1 MLIKTGGG
9 VPFLLD
15 PTPTAQKRL
24 LAFTNQRQ
32 QQRSVV
38 GMDVAAM
45 RRAAQQQTNGG
56 HGPWRIL
63 GSFRAPKDCTK
74 RIFEDLYATAAKK
87 FIRRAE
93 QEGLELYTGY
103 KPVLELLPG
112 QNPAIDALTNRVL
125 LDEREV
131 IIRAWFTC
139 RKPDMKAGIELPVE
153 IFEPLSVGPTPREG
167 MNNA

>member
-1 MLIKTGGG
+1 MLIKTDRGI
-9 VPFLLD
+9 PFLLD

-24 LAFTNQRQ
+24 LAFTRQRQ
-32 QQRSVV
+32 QQHSVV

-45 RRAAQQQTNGG
+45 RRAAHAQTNGG
-56 HGPWRIL
+56 HGPWQIL
-63 GSFRAPKDCTK
+63 GSFRAPKDCSK
-74 RIFEDLYATAAKK
+74 HIFE
-87 FIRRAE
+87 
-93 QEGLELYTGY
+93 GLYTGY
-103 KPVLELLPG
+103 KPVLELIPG

-153 IFEPLSVGPTPREG
+153 IFEPLSVGPAPQEG
-167 MNNA
+167 LNDA